1 MSYKPNLRN
10 TSGIVFFGEQGSQP
24 TYYSD
29 SNFLIEDGA
38 AGNIQAPNL
47 KISDGGNI
55 GSVSDPDAIAIA
67 ANGNVTLSKSLSVT
81 GDLTVNGT
89 TTTVDSTVVTIED
102 PVIIIGAQAGD
113 NPYGSTTDDNKDRG
127 ISFFWNDGTGP
138 SIGFFGHDDS
148 RKGFVYVSSGTFD
161 ATSGVITGDPGWAV
175 FAGVSGALAGNATT
189 ATDATNVTVTANNTT
204 NETVYLAFVDGA
216 TGSQGIETDTALS
229 YNPSTDTLTAGTFN
243 GNLTGNVTGN
253 ADTATSAAALTN
265 ERYIGVSGQ
274 VVGSGAFD
282 GSADVVVNTDLTLE
296 AIRDQTEK
304 GSAAVAA
311 DYILLMDSED
321 SDNLK
326 KISRSN
332 LISGLGGFSNFT
344 VSDRVTTG
352 TVDDGEQLIF
362 TDGPTINFTIA
373 AEGSNHTVSGVVV
386 DNSIDENK
394 LTTSVAGLGIA
405 GGNGTALSFAP
416 SELTDTAIANGDSLV
431 FMDATDSN
439 APKVEALAD
448 IATLFAGVGL
458 SASNSVLAVNAGVGL
473 VANGDNIDVD
483 LSEFNAVALASG
495 DSFATL
501 DSDGS
506 AEQRTTIMDLGAYL
520 AGGTGSNIV
529 VNGSGQL
536 FAQASSSFT
545 ITDGSTP
552 QVIEDGDTITFSDST
567 RINFSTSA
575 TDTVSADLI
584 ANTVSETYLTTSVAG
599 AGLSGGNGTALA
611 VDISEFST
619 VAVGAGDSFLVLD
632 NDGSTEQR
640 ATVDQLGTYLAG
652 DNITNTAG
660 VLSVADSDIE
670 AAIFTDAN
678 FTDGTTVNF
687 TVSAGASVTAEVQA
701 IDTTHFNATALVTEG
716 EGIGSNDNDTT
727 IPTSAAV
734 KDYVDNVAVKTVV
747 TDSTTSA
754 ILSSEDVSLADASGG
769 SITLTLPTHSSGK
782 VVTVKKTDSSGNTVT
797 VTGAT
802 GNVDGASNVILYS
815 QNESVTV
822 ISDGANWFII

>member
-1 MSYKPNLRN
+1 MSYQPYNRN
-10 TSGIVFFGEQGSQP
+10 TSGIVFFGEQGSQQ

-29 SNFLIEDGA
+29 TNFLIEDGA

-67 ANGNVTLSKSLSVT
+67 ANGNVTMSQSLSIT

-89 TTTVDSTVVTIED
+89 TTTVNSTVVTIED
-102 PVIIIGAQAGD
+102 PIVIIGTDAGTGQ
-113 NPYGSTTDDNKDRG
+113 YGSSTDDNKDRG
-127 ISFFWNDGTGP
+127 IAFFWNDSTP
-138 SIGFFGHDDS
+138 QIGFFGHDDS
-148 RKGFVYVSSGTFD
+148 RKGFVYLTSGTLDGASGTFTD
-161 ATSGVITGDPGWAV
+161 QELGWGV
-175 FAGVSGALAGNATT
+175 FAGISGALAGNADT
-189 ATDATNVTVTANNTT
+189 ATEATNVTLTANNAT
-204 NETVYLAFVDGA
+204 NETVYLTFADGA
-216 TGSQGIETDTALS
+216 TGTQGLETDTALN

-243 GNLTGNVTGN
+243 GNLTGS
-253 ADTATSAAALTN
+253 ATTLT
-265 ERYIGVSGQ
+265 EARFIGVSGQ

-304 GSAAVAA
+304 GTAAVGA

-332 LISGLGGFSNFT
+332 FISGLGGFSNFT

-362 TDGPTINFTIA
+362 TDGPTINFTVA

-386 DNSIDENK
+386 DASIDENK
-394 LTTSVAGLGIA
+394 LATSVAGLGIA
-405 GGNGTALSFAP
+405 GGGGTALSFAP

-483 LSEFNAVALASG
+483 LSEFSAVTLASG

-506 AEQRTTIMDLGAYL
+506 NEQRTTIMDLGAYL
-520 AGGTGSNIV
+520 AGGVGSNITV
-529 VNGSGQL
+529 DGSGQL
-536 FAQASSSFT
+536 FVTGGTTFT
-545 ITDGSTP
+545 IQGDSGSES
-552 QVIEDGDTITFSDST
+552 VGDGDTITFAGST
-567 RINFSTSA
+567 GLDVAVTA
-575 TDTVSADLI
+575 TDTV
-584 ANTVSETYLTTSVAG
+584 TYTI
-599 AGLSGGNGTALA
+599 
-611 VDISEFST
+611 DISEYST
-619 VAVGAGDSFLVLD
+619 AAVGAGDSFMMLD
-632 NDGSTEQR
+632 NDGTTEQR
-640 ATVDQLGTYLAG
+640 STVDQLGTYLAG
-652 DNITNTAG
+652 TNITNTAG
-660 VLSVADSDIE
+660 VLSVPDATIDGV
-670 AAIFTDAN
+670 IFESAN
-678 FTDGTTVNF
+678 FVDGTTVNF
-687 TVSAGASVTAEVQA
+687 TVTAGTSVTAEVQA
-701 IDTTHFNATALVTEG
+701 IDTTHFNATALVIES
-716 EGIGSNDNDTT
+716 EGIASNDNDTT

-734 KDYVDNVAVKTVV
+734 KDYVDNVAVKSVV
-747 TDSTTSA
+747 TDSTTSS
-754 ILSSEDVSLADASGG
+754 IGSDEDVSLADSSGG
-769 SITLTLPTHSSGK
+769 SITLTLPAHSTGK

-802 GNVDGASNVILYS
+802 GNIDGASNYILYS

-822 ISDGANWFII
+822 ISDGANWFVI